1 MIGVKFMNILMKERN
16 KICCKFT
23 VIVAI
28 SFEDLLYIV
37 LRALLLKFSAKPG
50 CSTS

>member
-28 SFEDLLYIV
+28 SY
-37 LRALLLKFSAKPG
+37 
-50 CSTS
+50 